1 MTMADVKIY
10 RTTYC
15 PYCNMA
21 KRLFQDMGVDYE
33 EIDVTTNDEMRHK
46 LVEETGMRTVP
57 QIFVNGES
65 VGGYTD
71 VKALKD
77 SGKLQEMLGQ

>member
-1 MTMADVKIY
+1 MADIKIY

-21 KRLFQDMGVDYE
+21 ERLFDYE
-33 EIDVTTNDEMRHK
+33 DIDVTHDDELRRK
-46 LVEETGMRTVP
+46 LVEWTGKRTVP
-57 QIFVNGES
+57 QIFIDDEP

-71 VKALKD
+71 LKALQD
-77 SGKLQEMLGQ
+77 SGELEQMLE

>member
-1 MTMADVKIY
+1 MADVIIY

-21 KRLFQDMGVDYE
+21 ERLFDDMGVEYD
-33 EIDVTTNDEMRHK
+33 EIDVTHDHEARTR
-46 LVEETGMRTVP
+46 LVEQTGMRTVP
-57 QIFVNGES
+57 QIFIRGEP

-71 VKALKD
+71 VRALKQ
-77 SGKLQEMLGQ
+77 SGELEKMLA

>member
-1 MTMADVKIY
+1 MADVKIY

-21 KRLFQDMGVDYE
+21 KRLFQEMGVEFE
-33 EIDVTTNDEMRHK
+33 EIDVTYDDETRHK
-46 LVEETGMRTVP
+46 LVERTGMRTVP
-57 QIFVNGES
+57 QIFIDDQS

-77 SGKLQEMLGQ
+77 SGKLEELLGK

>member
-1 MTMADVKIY
+1 MANVKIY

-21 KRLFQDMGVDYE
+21 ERLFDEMGVEYE
-33 EIDVTTNDEMRHK
+33 EIDVTNDPETRMK

-57 QIFVNGES
+57 QIFVNGQPL
-65 VGGYTD
+65 GGFTD
-71 VKALKD
+71 VKALRD
-77 SGKLQEMLGQ
+77 SGKLQELLDKGE

>member
-1 MTMADVKIY
+1 MAEVKIY

-21 KRLFQDMGVDYE
+21 KRMFQEMGVDYE
-33 EIDVTTNDEMRHK
+33 EIDVTTDDDLRNK

-57 QIFVNGES
+57 QIFIDGES

-71 VKALKD
+71 VQALKD
-77 SGKLQEMLGQ
+77 SGKLQDMLEL

>member
-1 MTMADVKIY
+1 MADVKIY

-21 KRLFQDMGVDYE
+21 KRLFEDLGVDYE
-33 EIDVTTNDEMRHK
+33 EIDVTDDDQKRQQ

-57 QIFVNGES
+57 QIFINGES
-65 VGGYTD
+65 VGGYSD
-71 VKALKD
+71 VKELQDA
-77 SGKLQEMLGQ
+77 GKLEQLLEG